1 VEEYLLKRIF
11 SINDSKTDKRISF
24 MDGTKGIGTLQ
35 DTIDKNEYNLA
46 ITLYQTSIE
55 EVKEVAEK
63 NLIMPPKST
72 WIEPKL
78 RTGLVIYETC

>member
-1 VEEYLLKRIF
+1 
-11 SINDSKTDKRISF
+11 

-35 DTIDKNEYNLA
+35 ETVDSNDCDLA
-46 ITLYQTSIE
+46 ITLFQTSIE
-55 EVKEVAEK
+55 EVKEVAEQ

-78 RTGLVIYETC
+78 RTGLVIYETI